1 MDCDAIEQGGAS
13 STQNVSG
20 KENVVGRRGP
30 SSQEVLNRIADNYLQ
45 AIHPSNL
52 EELNGFLQY
61 MQKVRQVIIVDVKT
75 GSLIITVRC
84 TSLRILDDLW
94 EDYCT
99 GHLQEV
105 AQRNLVTEDIL
116 QQWGLDS
123 VQLTLTISEE
133 EYKAYRKNFLKN
145 EGRYQKN
152 TCYAQKFRLTRPLK
166 SFPCDALVYASIM
179 KFYLNL
185 EKLGKSERCVML

>member
-20 KENVVGRRGP
+20 KEIVVGRRVP
-30 SSQEVLNRIADNYLQ
+30 SSQEVLNLIADNYLQ
-45 AIHPSNL
+45 AIDRPNL

-61 MQKVRQVIIVDVKT
+61 MQKAREVILVDVKT

-94 EDYCT
+94 KDYCT

-152 TCYAQKFRLTRPLK
+152 TCYAQKFRLTRRLK
-166 SFPCDALVYASIM
+166 SFPWDALVYASKM

>member
-1 MDCDAIEQGGAS
+1 MD
-13 STQNVSG
+13 
-20 KENVVGRRGP
+20 RRGP
-30 SSQEVLNRIADNYLQ
+30 SSQEVLNRIADNYLR

-52 EELNGFLQY
+52 EELNGFLHY
-61 MQKVRQVIIVDVKT
+61 MQEVRKVIIVDVKT

-94 EDYCT
+94 KDYCT

-116 QQWGLDS
+116 QQLCLDS

-152 TCYAQKFRLTRPLK
+152 TCYVQKFRLTRRVK
-166 SFPCDALVYASIM
+166 SFSWDAFVYASIM

-185 EKLGKSERCVML
+185 EKLGKSETCVTL

>member
-1 MDCDAIEQGGAS
+1 MD
-13 STQNVSG
+13 
-20 KENVVGRRGP
+20 RRGP
-30 SSQEVLNRIADNYLQ
+30 SSQEVLNLIADDYLQ
-45 AIHPSNL
+45 AIHPKNL

-133 EYKAYRKNFLKN
+133 EYKAYGKNFLKN

-152 TCYAQKFRLTRPLK
+152 TCYAQKFRLTRRLM
-166 SFPCDALVYASIM
+166 SFPWDVLVYASIM

-185 EKLGKSERCVML
+185 EKLGK

>member
-1 MDCDAIEQGGAS
+1 MD
-13 STQNVSG
+13 
-20 KENVVGRRGP
+20 RRGP
-30 SSQEVLNRIADNYLQ
+30 SSQEVLNVIADDYLK
-45 AIHPSNL
+45 AIHPPNL

-94 EDYCT
+94 KDYCT

-152 TCYAQKFRLTRPLK
+152 TCYAQKFRLTRRLK
-166 SFPCDALVYASIM
+166 SFPWDALVYASIM

-185 EKLGKSERCVML
+185 EKLGKSERYVTL

>member
-1 MDCDAIEQGGAS
+1 MPIFSAFNYDHNKNKVKWNIFVYVSAENLDIQIDCDAIDQGGAS

-20 KENVVGRRGP
+20 KENVVDRRGP
-30 SSQEVLNRIADNYLQ
+30 SSQEVLNLIADNYLQ

-61 MQKVRQVIIVDVKT
+61 MQKVRQVILVDVKT

-84 TSLRILDDLW
+84 TSLRILDELW
-94 EDYCT
+94 KDYCT

-105 AQRNLVTEDIL
+105 AQRYLVTEDIL

-145 EGRYQKN
+145 ESRYQTKPL
-152 TCYAQKFRLTRPLK
+152 LTR
-166 SFPCDALVYASIM
+166 S
-179 KFYLNL
+179 NL
-185 EKLGKSERCVML
+185 D

>member
-1 MDCDAIEQGGAS
+1 MD
-13 STQNVSG
+13 
-20 KENVVGRRGP
+20 RRGP
-30 SSQEVLNRIADNYLQ
+30 SSQEVLNRIADKFIQ
-45 AIHPSNL
+45 KIDPSD
-52 EELNGFLQY
+52 EEGFNGFLQY
-61 MQKVRQVIIVDVKT
+61 MEKVRQTIVVDVKT

-94 EDYCT
+94 NDYCT

-116 QQWGLDS
+116 QQWEWGLDS

-152 TCYAQKFRLTRPLK
+152 TCYVYKFRLTRRLK
-166 SFPCDALVYASIM
+166 SFPWDALVYASIM
-179 KFYLNL
+179 NFYLNL
-185 EKLGKSERCVML
+185 EKLGKSERCAML

>member
-1 MDCDAIEQGGAS
+1 MYLFIYVSAENLDIQIGCDAIEQGGAS

-20 KENVVGRRGP
+20 KENVVDRRGP
-30 SSQEVLNRIADNYLQ
+30 FLQEVLNRIADNYLQ
-45 AIHPSNL
+45 AIHRPNL
-52 EELNGFLQY
+52 KELNGFLQY
-61 MQKVRQVIIVDVKT
+61 MQNVGQLIIVDVKT

-94 EDYCT
+94 KDYCT

-105 AQRNLVTEDIL
+105 AQTYLVTEDIL

-145 EGRYQKN
+145 EGRYQK
-152 TCYAQKFRLTRPLK
+152 TLDTRR
-166 SFPCDALVYASIM
+166 
-179 KFYLNL
+179 NL
-185 EKLGKSERCVML
+185 D

>member
-20 KENVVGRRGP
+20 KENVVDRRVP
-30 SSQEVLNRIADNYLQ
+30 SSQEVLNLIADNYLQ
-45 AIHPSNL
+45 AIHHPNL

-61 MQKVRQVIIVDVKT
+61 MQKARELILVDVKT

-94 EDYCT
+94 KDYCT

-152 TCYAQKFRLTRPLK
+152 TCYAQKFRLTRHLK
-166 SFPCDALVYASIM
+166 SFPWDALVYASIM

-185 EKLGKSERCVML
+185 EKLGKSERCVTL